1 MPSTLAFAAPC
12 STSLTARA
20 APAAQ
25 SRRHVRRGQA
35 LVVRA
40 QQEQS
45 DAERAAALRASLA
58 AAQSN
63 PVVAAKLQEM
73 ESAMANPNTQA
84 QMGQMM

>member
-1 MPSTLAFAAPC
+1 MPCTAYAASCASLA
-12 STSLTARA
+12 ARA
-20 APAAQ
+20 APAAHA
-25 SRRHVRRGQA
+25 RRNVRRGQA

-40 QQEQS
+40 QEQS

-63 PVVAAKLQEM
+63 PAVAAKLQEM
-73 ESAMANPNTQA
+73 ESAMANPGMQA